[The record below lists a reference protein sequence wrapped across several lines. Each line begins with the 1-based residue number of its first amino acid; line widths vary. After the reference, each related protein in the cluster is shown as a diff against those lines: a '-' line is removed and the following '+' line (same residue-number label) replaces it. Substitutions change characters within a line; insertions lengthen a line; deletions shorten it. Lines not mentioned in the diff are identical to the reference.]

1 MNRLSRW
8 IQLSRFTCPPKK
20 GWQIIA
26 TALTRWQLPRVESH
40 IITPCTKKLPPEQ
53 TEKRALQPQD
63 IDPNKRNT
71 VGYKKW
77 YLQTVEQRKK
87 PQYLRNDPIKASQN
101 KGNNKT
107 PENPPSKP
115 NSPVLS
121 IYMRQPFFGFGPCCN
136 IVASPFSPTCSPP
149 SRRRFSTSRQNATL
163 MRRSHFIR
171 FSLRARIHQPTG
183 PRS

>member
-40 IITPCTKKLPPEQ
+40 IITPCTKNYAQEQ
-53 TEKRALQPQD
+53 TEKRVLQPQD

-87 PQYLRNDPIKASQN
+87 TPVSKERPNKSIAKQRKQQNSGKSPI
-101 KGNNKT
+101 
-107 PENPPSKP
+107 
-115 NSPVLS
+115 
-121 IYMRQPFFGFGPCCN
+121 
-136 IVASPFSPTCSPP
+136 
-149 SRRRFSTSRQNATL
+149 
-163 MRRSHFIR
+163 
-171 FSLRARIHQPTG
+171 
-183 PRS
+183 